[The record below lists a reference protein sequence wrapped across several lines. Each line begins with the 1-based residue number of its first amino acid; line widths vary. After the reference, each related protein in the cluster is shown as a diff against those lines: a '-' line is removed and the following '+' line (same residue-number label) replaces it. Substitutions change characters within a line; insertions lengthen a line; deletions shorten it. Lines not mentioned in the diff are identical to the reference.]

1 MYDSL
6 TLLFILRGF
15 RYLFIQIKSRFSEWH
30 TRVVFWIIERYR
42 HLVQNLTKQLGV
54 VRLKIELTEDESSK
68 IKKKRDL
75 PRFARTESEFSG

>member
-15 RYLFIQIKSRFSEWH
+15 RYLFITIKNRFSEWH
-30 TRVVFWIIERYR
+30 THVVFWIFERYR

-54 VRLKIELTEDESSK
+54 VRLQIELTEDESSK
-68 IKKKRDL
+68 IREKKG
-75 PRFARTESEFSG
+75 FTEIRPYRI